1 MNLEKALHHLKLD
14 GWCVLEGIIPPS
26 QVGDIRRS
34 VQSAVESSGGSA
46 RIQGVGARTGL
57 LAFDQSF
64 SPYLA
69 DRRMLD
75 IAEALLGKPVR
86 ISFTTAI
93 INYPGNE
100 RGLWHADWPFN
111 QNSAGH
117 IPAPYP
123 DMVAH
128 LTTIWMLSSFSAATG
143 GTLVVPGSHRSSNN
157 PTGDNGVDPSRT
169 YPTEIHAA
177 GRAGSVLVFDSR
189 LWHSTAP
196 NRSDRPRVGMAVRYA
211 PWWLNLDILRPGSI
225 ERTQMVDETGGHENE
240 QVPVPAPV
248 YESLPEQVKPLYRH
262 WVAD

>member
-1 MNLEKALHHLKLD
+1 MNLDKALHHLNLD
-14 GWCVLEGIIPPS
+14 GWCVLEGIVPES
-26 QVGDIRRS
+26 RVRDIRRS
-34 VQSAVESSGGSA
+34 VQSAVESSGRSVNL
-46 RIQGVGARTGL
+46 QGVGARTGL

-69 DRRMLD
+69 DRRILD
-75 IAEALLGKPVR
+75 IAEALLGPPVR

-100 RGLWHADWPFN
+100 RGRWHADWPFN

-128 LTTIWMLSSFSAATG
+128 LTTIWMLSSFSAETG

-157 PTGDNGVDPSRT
+157 PTGDNGVDPSRP

-177 GRAGSVLVFDSR
+177 GPAGSVLIFDSR

-196 NRSDRPRVGMAVRYA
+196 NRSGRPRVGMAVRYA
-211 PWWLNLDILRPGSI
+211 PWWLNIEILRPGSI
-225 ERTQMVDETGGHENE
+225 ERTQMVDEPGGHENE

-248 YESLPEQVKPLYRH
+248 YESLPAPVKPLYRH